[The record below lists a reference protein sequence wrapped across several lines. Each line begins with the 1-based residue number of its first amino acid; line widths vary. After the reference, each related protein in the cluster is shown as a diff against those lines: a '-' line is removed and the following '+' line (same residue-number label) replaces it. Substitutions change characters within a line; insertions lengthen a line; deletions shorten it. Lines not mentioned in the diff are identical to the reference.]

1 MYKCHCSFCDNLFV
15 DLHQL
20 HDVSWALQIYN
31 IITFNVFVLLD
42 RQINNGLVN
51 KSNQQIFT
59 VDKL

>member
-1 MYKCHCSFCDNLFV
+1 MPLQSFCDNLFV

-20 HDVSWALQIYN
+20 HDVSWALQKYN